1 MHDELGSEDVES
13 EELFARMFAVHHR
26 VLVDLARVGA
36 FEEWSPF
43 EVLAMRVFSLQPHAI
58 GAMDVARALGCSFP
72 YASRL
77 SKKLQARGLVAEHR
91 WHQYRSLQKTI
102 DGEEWMRSELPYL
115 TAFTASVFGDLTG
128 EDRKQLFELLGRIRC
143 SAS

>member
-1 MHDELGSEDVES
+1 MSGDVDS

-26 VLVDLARVGA
+26 VLVDLERVAA

-43 EVLAMRVFSLQPHAI
+43 EVLAMRVFSLYAHRI
-58 GAMDVARALGCSFP
+58 GAIDIARSLGCSLP

-91 WHQYRSLQKTI
+91 WQQFRSLQRTLA
-102 DGEEWMRSELPYL
+102 GEEWTRDELPCL
-115 TAFTASVFGDLTG
+115 TAFTAHVFGDLLPEERVELYT
-128 EDRKQLFELLGRIRC
+128 LLGRIRR
-143 SAS
+143 SASG